1 MKLKVK
7 VGSKGQIVI
16 PKYVRDSL
24 GIKPNDLVLVD
35 VDNGKAT
42 LEGVHEDPLR
52 VLAEIAKVHGVKS
65 SELVWGD
72 RLYEEVTAGS

>member
-7 VGSKGQIVI
+7 VGPKGQIVI

-35 VDNGKAT
+35 VDDGKAT
-42 LEGVHEDPLR
+42 LEGVHVEPLR
-52 VLAEIAKVHGVKS
+52 VLSEIAKVHGVKS